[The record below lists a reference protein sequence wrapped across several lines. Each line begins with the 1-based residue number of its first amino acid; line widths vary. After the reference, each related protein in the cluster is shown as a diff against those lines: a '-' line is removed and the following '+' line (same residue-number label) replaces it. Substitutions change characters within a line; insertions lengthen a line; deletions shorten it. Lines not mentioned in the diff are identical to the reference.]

1 MKSKNK
7 FLKDEKG
14 VSTVEIVIILA
25 VVVGIA
31 LIFRDQMIEFAGDIL
46 DDVLQT
52 ETDVSPETIRNARKG

>member
-1 MKSKNK
+1 MKK
-7 FLKDEKG
+7 FLNDERG

-31 LIFRDQMIEFAGDIL
+31 LIFRDQMLEFAGNIL

-52 ETDVSPETIRNARKG
+52 ETDINPENIRTSRK